1 STSAAHHLLDD
12 VAGHERDIGG
22 TLCEAA
28 HEVRIPLC
36 TERNIAPHPP
46 ALADDLLLQVAANP
60 VQHLEFEAIGL
71 DVVLACELLHLL
83 DYDFVVRGDAGIG
96 TVQDETL
103 HARDVIRVHVALF
116 GKRNARRLLVRTL
129 AYAHASTERIHVLDV
144 RLCSIQIALEHYAD
158 SPAKFR
164 IKTIFEQLQRL
175 LCVVARFHV
184 ESDEAAV
191 LARPFEYVAH
201 YRDAQL
207 FGNVQTHRRELHAHI
222 RIELLTRDAIEN
234 LQVLRAGSSRLG
246 FVVNALAEQVERR
259 CDSAT
264 VELPNR
270 GNRSLERL
278 ASDEAG
284 GEPLGQAICLDEL
297 ENSRLVGK
305 IEQCVS
311 DHLTC
316 ITGLLG

>member
-1 STSAAHHLLDD
+1 
-12 VAGHERDIGG
+12 
-22 TLCEAA
+22 
-28 HEVRIPLC
+28 
-36 TERNIAPHPP
+36 
-46 ALADDLLLQVAANP
+46 
-60 VQHLEFEAIGL
+60 
-71 DVVLACELLHLL
+71 LACELLHLL

-222 RIELLTRDAIEN
+222 RIELLARDAIEN
-234 LQVLRAGSSRLG
+234 LQVFGAGSSRLG

-270 GNRSLERL
+270 GNRGLERL

-316 ITGLLG
+316 ISELLGTVCRLRSTCRRNSSRRVRHRTPAPKDKRRAGQSALLPVRPRIRRRERRVRMAYSTFRSHEFPGGPGTGAPP